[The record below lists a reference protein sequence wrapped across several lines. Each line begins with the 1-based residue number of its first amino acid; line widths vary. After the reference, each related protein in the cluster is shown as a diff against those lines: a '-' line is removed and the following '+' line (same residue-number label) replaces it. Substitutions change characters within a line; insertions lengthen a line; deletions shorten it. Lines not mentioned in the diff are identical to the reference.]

1 MAYRKRNACG
11 CCAACTRQ
19 AKGGRAPAMKY
30 WIFIAAVTVITV
42 TLMALTG
49 GHP

>member
-1 MAYRKRNACG
+1 
-11 CCAACTRQ
+11 
-19 AKGGRAPAMKY
+19 MKY